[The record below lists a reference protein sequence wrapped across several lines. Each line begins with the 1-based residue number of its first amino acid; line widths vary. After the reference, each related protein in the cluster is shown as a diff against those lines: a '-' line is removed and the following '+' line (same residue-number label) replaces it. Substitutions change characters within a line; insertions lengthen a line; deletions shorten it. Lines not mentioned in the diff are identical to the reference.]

1 MKNYFQSQFKLPI
14 LEITYQIKIL
24 SSNRLVV
31 TGNYMFM
38 EDWVSVCVLSVL

>member
-1 MKNYFQSQFKLPI
+1 MKNYFQSQLKLPI

-24 SSNRLVV
+24 SNRLVV